1 MYIRIFLLC
10 MFLSLLSAVSNDRD
24 FFHTDSWCTFEG
36 PDFNNTEFIIVQRFN
51 KQLVIQYNSTT
62 GNWTGYTAFG
72 IYAADELF
80 KLLAE
85 KVQSAIERKVLCTDN
100 TPAVKRLS
108 AAFVAKPN
116 INLKSV
122 KLPGGRHPSMLVCS
136 TYDFYPK
143 QIRVTWLRDGQ
154 EVTSDV
160 SSSQVMTDGDGYY
173 QAHSFLEYTP
183 TPGEK
188 LTCMVEHPS
197 LSKPM
202 LQVWDP
208 SLPEMEKN
216 KIIVGGFGLLLGVV
230 FVAAGLIYNR
240 KKSVAHIS
248 LCQGRV
254 LIPVEDLHPAGRME
268 QAGQPA

>member
-1 MYIRIFLLC
+1 MYIRIFLFC
-10 MFLSLLSAVSNDRD
+10 MFLSLLSAD
-24 FFHTDSWCTFEG
+24 T
-36 PDFNNTEFIIVQRFN
+36 
-51 KQLVIQYNSTT
+51 
-62 GNWTGYTAFG
+62 
-72 IYAADELF
+72 
-80 KLLAE
+80 
-85 KVQSAIERKVLCTDN
+85 
-100 TPAVKRLS
+100 
-108 AAFVAKPN
+108 FVAKPN

-154 EVTSDV
+154 EMISDV
-160 SSSQVMTDGDGYY
+160 SSSQVMADGDWYY

-197 LSKPM
+197 LSKPI

-216 KIIVGGFGLLLGVV
+216 KIIVGGFGLLLGLV

-240 KKSVAHIS
+240 KKSVAQIS